1 MCFFVISMCLTVLFS
16 LEANNCERV
25 NRERDY
31 IKFILVMNSKSEIQ
45 ISLRIVTDSLPTK
58 ILFLPLNSHLH
69 LTLLESEKNKIHRQS

>member
-1 MCFFVISMCLTVLFS
+1 MCFFVVSMCLTVLFS

-31 IKFILVMNSKSEIQ
+31 IKIIVMNSKSEIQ
-45 ISLRIVTDSLPTK
+45 ISFRIVTDSLPTK
-58 ILFLPLNSHLH
+58 ISFLPLNSHSH